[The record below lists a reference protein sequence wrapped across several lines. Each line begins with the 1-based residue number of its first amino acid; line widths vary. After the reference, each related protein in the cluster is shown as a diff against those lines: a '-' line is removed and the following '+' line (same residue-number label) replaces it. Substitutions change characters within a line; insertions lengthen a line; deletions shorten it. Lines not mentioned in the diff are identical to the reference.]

1 MSRLID
7 LGLNKLSGIITDMS
21 NIAEKTVTKAITAY
35 REDRL
40 DTTKEIF
47 ESSSKL
53 RFLQDE
59 VSELTI
65 ELIARFQPVAT
76 DLRYIKSCM
85 EISYGFSRLGRY
97 AYDIINAVEIF
108 GPLKL
113 CDKSSVVQMS
123 EIVLEMMNTGV
134 SALRL
139 LDNSLSNKIYEMENV
154 VDMMYRKSLREFA
167 KIMESKSEYPD
178 NRCNMSSTLILKYLE
193 RISDHACY
201 IADCVNYIKTGQS
214 SPRR

>member
-1 MSRLID
+1 MARLIN
-7 LGLNKLSGIITDMS
+7 LGLDQLSSIIGDMS
-21 NIAEKTVTKAITAY
+21 DIAADSVIKAIDAY
-35 REDRL
+35 REDSQKA
-40 DTTKEIF
+40 TKEIF

-97 AYDIINAVEIF
+97 AYDIIDAVDIF

-113 CDKSSVVQMS
+113 CNKSAVILMS
-123 EIVLEMMNTGV
+123 ENVLDMMNTGV
-134 SALRL
+134 IALRSL
-139 LDNSLSNKIYEMENV
+139 GNSLLGKIYEKENI
-154 VDMMYRKSLREFA
+154 VDMLYKKSLRDFA
-167 KIMESKSEYPD
+167 KIVNINNEYPD
-178 NRCNMSSTLILKYLE
+178 NRCNISSTLILKYLE

>member
-1 MSRLID
+1 MARLIN
-7 LGLNKLSGIITDMS
+7 LGLDKLNSIIGDMS
-21 NIAEKTVTKAITAY
+21 DIAADSVIKAIDAY
-35 REDRL
+35 REDSQKA
-40 DTTKEIF
+40 TKDIF
-47 ESSSKL
+47 ESSAKL

-97 AYDIINAVEIF
+97 AYDIIDAVDIF

-113 CDKSSVVQMS
+113 CNKSSVILMS
-123 EIVLEMMNTGV
+123 ETVLDMMNTGV
-134 SALRL
+134 TALRL
-139 LDNSLSNKIYEMENV
+139 LDNSLSGEIYEKENL
-154 VDMMYRKSLREFA
+154 VDMLYRQSLREFT
-167 KIMESKSEYPD
+167 KVVNSNNGYPD
-178 NRCNMSSTLILKYLE
+178 NRCNISSTLILKYLE
-193 RISDHACY
+193 RISDHASY